1 MTEFTITKGDYIE
14 LMQLLKAVKL
24 AYSGGEAKLMIED
37 EQVMLNGQVE
47 LRKRAKVRSGDTIEV
62 SGQKIIVK

>member
-1 MTEFTITKGDYIE
+1 MIEFEITKGDYIE

-37 EQVMLNGQVE
+37 GLVKLNGE
-47 LRKRAKVRSGDTIEV
+47 IEFRKRAKIRSGDVVEAME
-62 SGQKIIVK
+62 QKIKIK